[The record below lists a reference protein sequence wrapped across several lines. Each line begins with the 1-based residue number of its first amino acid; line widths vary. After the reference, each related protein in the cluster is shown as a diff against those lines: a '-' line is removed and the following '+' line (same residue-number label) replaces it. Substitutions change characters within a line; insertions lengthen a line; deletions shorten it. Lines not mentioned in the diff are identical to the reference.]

1 MDRGLEEKVLAGKAG
16 VAIVALRVEDP
27 QLRPPARRAEPVARD
42 HHLRPLPDHV
52 PTEADPRS
60 SRELQSEAR
69 RFGHGRPEPGPQ
81 TGRLEEDEEGVRPSG
96 EGSEAM
102 KPVADT
108 GRTSRPPQPRR
119 EIDDQKI
126 NRPSGEQRGR
136 DRQSLV
142 EALRG
147 DDDQP
152 LEPDAAADRLDRV
165 EAAAHVHPGGDRSRR
180 LRLRHG
186 PQGERRLAAGAGA
199 AQGHAGGT
207 RQAARTKDSVQC
219 REAGRDDPSGWREPR
234 ILDGVIQ
241 RQGGRGK
248 RPNDLADV
256 SARPSA
262 RRLHRTPGS
271 CRPPPRLEGRERRRH
286 IRGEGRHRHSSI
298 EHLFDIVND

>member
-1 MDRGLEEKVLAGKAG
+1 MVRGPAGLDRGLEKKVLAGQAS

-42 HHLRPLPDHV
+42 HHLRPLSDHV

-60 SRELQSEAR
+60 PCKLQSQTG

-81 TGRLEEDEEGVRPSG
+81 AGWLEEDEEGVRPSG

-108 GRTSRPPQPRR
+108 GRTSRPTQPRR
-119 EIDDQKI
+119 QIHDEKID
-126 NRPSGEQRGR
+126 RPSGEQRGR

-142 EALRG
+142 EAVRS

-152 LEPDAAADRLDRV
+152 LEPNAAADGLDRV
-165 EAAAHVHPGGDRSRR
+165 EAAPDVHPGGDRSGR

-186 PQGERRLAAGAGA
+186 PQGERRLAARAGA

-207 RQAARTKDSVQC
+207 RQPARTQDPVQR
-219 REAGRDDPSGWREPR
+219 REAGRDDPSRGRESR
-234 ILDGVIQ
+234 ILDVIK
-241 RQGGRGK
+241 RQGGRGE
-248 RPNDLADV
+248 RPDDLPDG
-256 SARPSA
+256 
-262 RRLHRTPGS
+262 TPGS

-286 IRGEGRHRHSSI
+286 VRGEGRHRHSSI